1 MSARLRDE
9 FMASGSTLKNVH
21 IMIGEAHDFY
31 LRDPTNL
38 VQYAG
43 TVSFQAKVENIFSIK
58 KFFLIFKDLTTPEF
72 HSWIRSIT
80 PLTLPEVW
88 YWRHVEENWQCA
100 L

>member
-1 MSARLRDE
+1 MFILKAAEFMSARLRDE

-43 TVSFQAKVENIFSIK
+43 TVSFQAKVKNIFLTK
-58 KFFLIFKDLTTPEF
+58 NFFYF
-72 HSWIRSIT
+72 
-80 PLTLPEVW
+80 
-88 YWRHVEENWQCA
+88 
-100 L
+100 